1 MNTTRKPAA
10 RKTAVA
16 KTSTAKTV
24 AAKVD
29 NAVDTAA
36 ETVAEAK
43 TDIKAK
49 FQDAVEQAKARS
61 RDNRL
66 IVLGAIANSRKAKD
80 ERKASLLEA
89 GRAYE
94 PEFEQ
99 KIEELKSKF
108 KRDDGKKFSFKL
120 SKKDKNG
127 AKDGDKAEP
136 SKFQTMLNERMA
148 QSFDRL
154 GLPSR
159 KDFEALSKKVDKLI
173 ELQRA

>member
-10 RKTAVA
+10 RKVAKTAKTAVA
-16 KTSTAKTV
+16 KADN
-24 AAKVD
+24 AVD
-29 NAVDTAA
+29 NAVDTVV
-36 ETVAEAK
+36 ETATEAK
-43 TDIKAK
+43 DKIKAK
-49 FQDAVEQAKARS
+49 FQEVVEQAKERS

-66 IVLGAIANSRKAKD
+66 VVLGVIANSRKAKD

-99 KIEELKSKF
+99 KMEELKSKF
-108 KRDDGKKFSFKL
+108 KRDDDKKFSFSL
-120 SKKDKNG
+120 PKKDKKG
-127 AKDGDKAEP
+127 AKADKAEP
-136 SKFQTMLNERMA
+136 TKFQTMLNERMA

-154 GLPSR
+154 GLPTR
-159 KDFEALSKKVDKLI
+159 KDFDALSKKVDKLI

>member
-94 PEFEQ
+94 PELQ
-99 KIEELKSKF
+99 AKIEELKSKF
-108 KRDDGKKFSFKL
+108 KIGEGK
-120 SKKDKNG
+120 D
-127 AKDGDKAEP
+127 AKDEDGEP
-136 SKFQTMLNERMA
+136 SKLQERMA
-148 QSFDRL
+148 SGFESL
-154 GLPSR
+154 GLATR
-159 KDFEALSKKVDKLI
+159 KDLNELSKKVDKLI
-173 ELQRA
+173 NLQRA

>member
-10 RKTAVA
+10 ARKVAKTAKTAV
-16 KTSTAKTV
+16 TTADNT
-24 AAKVD
+24 VD
-29 NAVDTAA
+29 NAVDTVV
-36 ETVAEAK
+36 ETATEAK
-43 TDIKAK
+43 DKIKAK
-49 FQDAVEQAKARS
+49 FQEVVEQAKERS

-108 KRDDGKKFSFKL
+108 KRDDDKKFSFSL
-120 SKKDKNG
+120 SKKDKKG
-127 AKDGDKAEP
+127 DKADKAEP
-136 SKFQTMLNERMA
+136 TKFQTMLNERMA

-154 GLPSR
+154 GLPTR
-159 KDFEALSKKVDKLI
+159 KDFDALSKKVDKLI